1 NMEDVA
7 NERIRNDPARVRQK
21 LDEARSFLAATLA
34 ECKTDAERAAV
45 DLALARLELTPEIGR
60 AEDALKLC
68 ERILRSAGQVEQHD
82 RARRLKIVAL
92 AELNHFVEAEQ
103 LARAEAQRAPLRELL
118 ETARVLD
125 SIATETESDL
135 RMRRFGLI
143 LRILLA
149 PVLERLNDLT
159 PADQ

>member
-1 NMEDVA
+1 
-7 NERIRNDPARVRQK
+7 
-21 LDEARSFLAATLA
+21 
-34 ECKTDAERAAV
+34 
-45 DLALARLELTPEIGR
+45 
-60 AEDALKLC
+60 LC

-82 RARRLKIVAL
+82 RARRLQIVAL

-149 PVLERLNDLT
+149 PVLERLNDRT
-159 PADQ
+159 PADQTEAKLRHTRALLLSGDEDRARASLAEGLGMSSGLGDRLLKDLADVYVRLGAFKIAADVHRLR